1 MELSGGSMKL
11 SNDQTKTICELFE
24 IPPEGADLISFFFTE
39 EEIRF
44 LLAVSV
50 SEIGMPVPVN
60 TTGIDTAK
68 AYRRGLLNKTDETGD
83 LFRLNDFYGFLD
95 VFCISNY
102 EKYQSLSWEKR
113 VLLDEWYFREYLK
126 TLDNGQEPPTS
137 DRVLPLE
144 EIVEEIL
151 SDPRPVYLNYCDC
164 RSLTGACGLPRH
176 TCITYKNGINTF
188 ADRGLSEQI
197 DPERAAEIVRQA
209 EKDGLMHTSA
219 MGGICNC
226 CGDCCYLFRAQQARQ
241 SVGVWPASLWVIAQD
256 EGKCVNCG
264 KCIMRCHMQV
274 FAKYSAADGRQSVI
288 ADPSKCA
295 GCGICRSTCP
305 AGALELI
312 RRKGTGNELQSV

>member
-1 MELSGGSMKL
+1 MKL

-197 DPERAAEIVRQA
+197 DPERATEIVRQA

-226 CGDCCYLFRAQQARQ
+226 CVDCCYLFRAQQARQ
-241 SVGVWPASLWVIAQD
+241 SVGVWPASLWVNAQD

-305 AGALELI
+305 TGALELI

>member
-1 MELSGGSMKL
+1 MKL
-11 SNDQTKTICELFE
+11 SNDQTEIICELFE
-24 IPPEGADLISFFFTE
+24 IPPEGADLITFFFTE

-44 LLAVSV
+44 LLVVSAG
-50 SEIGMPVPVN
+50 ETGMPVPAKVP
-60 TTGIDTAK
+60 GIDTAK
-68 AYRRGLLNKTDETGD
+68 EYRRGLLSKTDETGN
-83 LFRLNDFYGFLD
+83 FYRLNSFYGFLD

-102 EKYQSLSWEKR
+102 EKYQTLPWEKR

-126 TLDNGQEPPTS
+126 TLDNGQDPPTS

-188 ADRGLSEQI
+188 VDRGLSEQI
-197 DPERAAEIVRQA
+197 DPERAAEIVRQT

-241 SVGVWPASLWVIAQD
+241 SVGVWPASEWIIAQD
-256 EGKCVNCG
+256 EDKCVSCG
-264 KCIMRCHMQV
+264 KCMKRCHLQV
-274 FAKYSAADGRQSVI
+274 FAKYSADEGKPSVT

-305 AGALELI
+305 TGALKLI
-312 RRKGTGNELQSV
+312 RRKGTGHELQSV

>member
-1 MELSGGSMKL
+1 MPSGGSMKL

-197 DPERAAEIVRQA
+197 DPERATEIVRQA

-305 AGALELI
+305 TGALELI

>member
-1 MELSGGSMKL
+1 MKL
-11 SNDQTKTICELFE
+11 SDDQTKIICEQFE
-24 IPPEGADLISFFFTE
+24 IPPEGADLLTFFFTE

-44 LLAVSV
+44 MLAVSAG
-50 SEIGMPVPVN
+50 EIRMPVPAV
-60 TTGIDTAK
+60 TPGIDTAK
-68 AYRRGLLNKTDETGD
+68 EYRRGLLNKTDETGTS
-83 LFRLNDFYGFLD
+83 FRFNNFYGFLD
-95 VFCISNY
+95 VFCISND
-102 EKYQSLSWEKR
+102 EKYRTLPWETR
-113 VLLDEWYFREYLK
+113 VRLDEWYFKEYLK
-126 TLDNGQEPPTS
+126 TLDNGQDPPTT

-176 TCITYKNGINTF
+176 TCITYTNAINTF
-188 ADRGLSEQI
+188 VDRGLSEQI
-197 DPERAAEIVRQA
+197 DPERAAGIVRQT

-241 SVGVWPASLWVIAQD
+241 SVGVWPAAEWIIAQD
-256 EGKCVNCG
+256 EEKCVNCG
-264 KCIMRCHMQV
+264 KCIQRCHLQV
-274 FAKYSAADGRQSVI
+274 FAKYSTAEGKKTVA

-305 AGALELI
+305 TGALKLI
-312 RRKGTGNELQSV
+312 KRKGTGPQNELQSV

>member
-1 MELSGGSMKL
+1 MKL
-11 SNDQTKTICELFE
+11 SNDQTKIMCELFE
-24 IPPEGADLISFFFTE
+24 IPPEGADLITFFFSE

-44 LLAVSV
+44 LLAVSAG
-50 SEIGMPVPVN
+50 EIRMPVPAD
-60 TTGIDTAK
+60 TPGIDTAK
-68 AYRRGLLNKTDETGD
+68 EYRRGLLSKTDATGNF
-83 LFRLNDFYGFLD
+83 FRLNSFYGVLH

-102 EKYQSLSWEKR
+102 EKYQSLPWEKR
-113 VLLDEWYFREYLK
+113 ILLDEWYFREYLK
-126 TLDNGQEPPTS
+126 TLDNGQDPPTS

-188 ADRGLSEQI
+188 VDRGLSEQI
-197 DPERAAEIVRQA
+197 DPERAAEIVRQT

-241 SVGVWPASLWVIAQD
+241 SVGVWPAAEWIIEQD
-256 EGKCVNCG
+256 EEKCVNCG
-264 KCIMRCHMQV
+264 KCMKRCHLHV
-274 FAKYSAADGRQSVI
+274 FAKYSAAEGKPSVI

-305 AGALELI
+305 TGALKLI
-312 RRKGTGNELQSV
+312 RRKGTGHELQSV

>member
-1 MELSGGSMKL
+1 MKL

-197 DPERAAEIVRQA
+197 DPERATEIVRQA

-241 SVGVWPASLWVIAQD
+241 SVGVWPASLWVIAQG

-305 AGALELI
+305 TGALELI

>member
-1 MELSGGSMKL
+1 MKL
-11 SNDQTKTICELFE
+11 SNDQTKIMCELFE
-24 IPPEGADLISFFFTE
+24 IPPEGADLITFFFTG

-44 LLAVSV
+44 LLAVSAG
-50 SEIGMPVPVN
+50 EIRMPVPAD
-60 TTGIDTAK
+60 TPGIDTAK
-68 AYRRGLLNKTDETGD
+68 EYRRGLLSKTDATGNF
-83 LFRLNDFYGFLD
+83 FRLNSFYGFLD

-102 EKYQSLSWEKR
+102 EKYQSLPWEKR
-113 VLLDEWYFREYLK
+113 ILLDEWYFREYLK
-126 TLDNGQEPPTS
+126 TLDNGQDPPTS

-188 ADRGLSEQI
+188 VDRGLSEQI
-197 DPERAAEIVRQA
+197 DPERAAEIVRQT

-241 SVGVWPASLWVIAQD
+241 SVGVWPASEWIIAQD
-256 EGKCVNCG
+256 EEKCVNCG
-264 KCIMRCHMQV
+264 KCIKRCHLQV
-274 FAKYSAADGRQSVI
+274 FAKYSAAEGKPSVI

-305 AGALELI
+305 TGALKLI
-312 RRKGTGNELQSV
+312 RRKGTGHEL

>member
-1 MELSGGSMKL
+1 MKL

-197 DPERAAEIVRQA
+197 DPERATEIVRQA

-305 AGALELI
+305 TGALELI